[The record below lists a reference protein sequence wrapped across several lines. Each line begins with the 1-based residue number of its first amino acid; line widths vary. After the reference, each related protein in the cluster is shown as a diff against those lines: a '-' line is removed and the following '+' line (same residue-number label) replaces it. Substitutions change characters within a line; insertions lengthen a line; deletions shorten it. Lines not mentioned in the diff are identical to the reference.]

1 MKDYTYYLFDADGTL
16 FDTTELICQCF
27 VYSLDKFGNM
37 KKPKEELIKSIGM
50 TLRSQFELHLGALS
64 DEQYD
69 EMQQEHMRFQLS
81 IYKDYLKAFP
91 GVKEALEALKERNKR
106 LAIVTSRK
114 INSLS
119 IFLKETEI
127 FDYFEV
133 IITPDE
139 TEKHKPEPEPA
150 LKAMSLLNAQKEQSV
165 FIGDSLFD
173 IQCGTNAEIDT
184 AFVTYS
190 KTKSDQLTVKPTYLI
205 SSLED
210 LCVQ

>member
-27 VYSLDKFGNM
+27 DYSLDKYGNI
-37 KKPKEELIKSIGM
+37 KKAKEEIIKSIGM
-50 TLRSQFELHLGALS
+50 TLRSQFELHLGVLS

-69 EMQQEHMRFQLS
+69 EMQKEHMRFQLT

-91 GVKEALEALKERNKR
+91 GVKEALETLKEQNKR

-114 INSLS
+114 ITSLT
-119 IFLKETEI
+119 IFLKETGI
-127 FDYFEV
+127 FEYFEL

-150 LKAMSLLNAQKEQSV
+150 LKAMSLLEAEKEESV

-173 IQCGTNAEIDT
+173 IQCGTSAGIDT

-190 KTKSDQLTVKPTYLI
+190 KTKSDQLEVKPTYLI
-205 SSLED
+205 DSLEE
-210 LCVQ
+210 LCV

>member
-27 VYSLDKFGNM
+27 IYSLDRFGNM
-37 KKPKEELIKSIGM
+37 KKSKEEIIKSIGM
-50 TLRSQFELHLGALS
+50 TLRSQFEQHLGPLS
-64 DEQYD
+64 EEQYD
-69 EMQQEHMRFQLS
+69 EIQKEHMRFQLS

-91 GVKEALEALKERNKR
+91 GVKQGLETLKKQNKR

-114 INSLS
+114 INSLTL
-119 IFLKETEI
+119 FLKETEI
-127 FDYFEV
+127 FDCFEAMV
-133 IITPDE
+133 TPDH

-150 LKAMSLLNAQKEQSV
+150 LKAISLLGAQKEESV

-173 IQCGTNAEIDT
+173 IQCGTNAGIDT

-190 KTKSDQLTVKPTYLI
+190 KTKGDQLAVKPTYLI
-205 SSLED
+205 KSLED
-210 LCVQ
+210 LCV

>member
-27 VYSLDKFGNM
+27 IYSLDRFGNM
-37 KKPKEELIKSIGM
+37 KKSKEEIIKSIGM
-50 TLRSQFELHLGALS
+50 TLRSQFEQHLGPLS
-64 DEQYD
+64 EEQYD
-69 EMQQEHMRFQLS
+69 EIQKEHMRFQLS

-91 GVKEALEALKERNKR
+91 GVKQGLETLKKRNKR

-114 INSLS
+114 INSLTL
-119 IFLKETEI
+119 FLKETEI
-127 FDYFEV
+127 FDFFEAMV
-133 IITPDE
+133 TPDH

-150 LKAMSLLNAQKEQSV
+150 LKAISLLGAQKEESV

-173 IQCGTNAEIDT
+173 IQCGTNAGIDT

-190 KTKSDQLTVKPTYLI
+190 KTKSDQLAVKPTYLI
-205 SSLED
+205 KSLED
-210 LCVQ
+210 LCV

>member
-27 VYSLDKFGNM
+27 IYSLDRFGNM
-37 KKPKEELIKSIGM
+37 KKSKEEIIKSIGM
-50 TLRSQFELHLGALS
+50 TLRSQFEQHLGPLS
-64 DEQYD
+64 EEQYD
-69 EMQQEHMRFQLS
+69 EIQKEHMRFQLS

-91 GVKEALEALKERNKR
+91 GVKQGLETLKKRNKR

-114 INSLS
+114 INSLTL
-119 IFLKETEI
+119 FLKETEI
-127 FDYFEV
+127 FECFEAMV
-133 IITPDE
+133 TPDH

-150 LKAMSLLNAQKEQSV
+150 LKAISLLGAQKEEAV

-173 IQCGTNAEIDT
+173 IQCGTNAGIDT

-190 KTKSDQLTVKPTYLI
+190 KTKGDQLAVKPTYLI
-205 SSLED
+205 KSLED
-210 LCVQ
+210 LCV

>member
-27 VYSLDKFGNM
+27 IYSLDKYANM

-50 TLRSQFELHLGALS
+50 TLRSQFELHLGPLS
-64 DEQYD
+64 DETYD
-69 EMQQEHMRFQLS
+69 DMQKEHMRFQLS
-81 IYKDYLKAFP
+81 IYKEHLKAFP
-91 GVKEALEALKERNKR
+91 GVKEGLETLKKQNKR

-119 IFLKETEI
+119 IFLKETGI
-127 FDYFEV
+127 YDYFE
-133 IITPDE
+133 IMITPDE

-150 LKAMSLLNAQKEQSV
+150 LKAMSLLDAVKAESV
-165 FIGDSLFD
+165 FIGDSIYD
-173 IQCGTNAEIDT
+173 IQCGISAGIDT

-190 KTKSDQLTVKPTYLI
+190 KTKSDQLGAKPTYLI
-205 SSLED
+205 SSLKD
-210 LCVQ
+210 LCV

>member
-1 MKDYTYYLFDADGTL
+1 MKDYTNYLFDADGTL

-27 VYSLDKFGNM
+27 IYSLDRFGNM
-37 KKPKEELIKSIGM
+37 KKSREEIIKSIGM
-50 TLRSQFELHLGALS
+50 TLRSQFEQHLGPLS

-69 EMQQEHMRFQLS
+69 EIQKEHMRFQLS

-91 GVKEALEALKERNKR
+91 GVKQALETLKKRNKR

-114 INSLS
+114 INSLAL
-119 IFLKETEI
+119 FLKETEM
-127 FDYFEV
+127 FDCFEAMV
-133 IITPDE
+133 TPDH

-150 LKAMSLLNAQKEQSV
+150 LKAISLLGAQKEESV

-173 IQCGTNAEIDT
+173 IQCGTNAGIDT

-190 KTKSDQLTVKPTYLI
+190 KTKSDQLAVKPTYLI
-205 SSLED
+205 KSLED
-210 LCVQ
+210 LCV

>member
-1 MKDYTYYLFDADGTL
+1 M
-16 FDTTELICQCF
+16 
-27 VYSLDKFGNM
+27 
-37 KKPKEELIKSIGM
+37 
-50 TLRSQFELHLGALS
+50 
-64 DEQYD
+64 
-69 EMQQEHMRFQLS
+69 
-81 IYKDYLKAFP
+81 
-91 GVKEALEALKERNKR
+91 
-106 LAIVTSRK
+106 AIVTSRK
-114 INSLS
+114 INSLT

-139 TEKHKPEPEPA
+139 TEKHKPEPDPA
-150 LKAMSLLNAQKEQSV
+150 LKAMSLLGAVSEQSI

-205 SSLED
+205 KSLED
-210 LCVQ
+210 LCV

>member
-27 VYSLDKFGNM
+27 AYSLDKYGNM

-50 TLRSQFELHLGALS
+50 TLRSQFELHLGSLS
-64 DEQYD
+64 DAQYD

-81 IYKDYLKAFP
+81 IYKDYLNSFP
-91 GVKEALEALKERNKR
+91 GVKQGLATLKERNKR

-114 INSLS
+114 INSLT

-133 IITPDE
+133 MITPDE

-150 LKAMSLLNAQKEQSV
+150 IEAMSLLGAVSQQSI

-173 IQCGTNAEIDT
+173 IQCGTRAGIDT
-184 AFVTYS
+184 AFVAYS
-190 KTKSDQLTVKPTYLI
+190 KTKSNQLSVKPTYLI
-205 SSLED
+205 NSLED
-210 LCVQ
+210 LCV

>member
-1 MKDYTYYLFDADGTL
+1 MRDYTYYLFDADGTL
-16 FDTTELICQCF
+16 FDTTELIYQCF
-27 VYSLDKFGNM
+27 VYSLDKFGNI
-37 KKPKEELIKSIGM
+37 KKPKEEIIKSIGR
-50 TLRSQFELHLGALS
+50 TLRSQFEIHLGPLS

-69 EMQQEHMRFQLS
+69 EIQKEHMRFQLS
-81 IYKDYLKAFP
+81 IYKDYLKSFP
-91 GVKEALEALKERNKR
+91 GVTPGLATLKKRNKR

-119 IFLKETEI
+119 VFLKETEI

-150 LKAMSLLNAQKEQSV
+150 LKAMSLLGAVSEQSI

-173 IQCGTNAEIDT
+173 IQCGKNAGIDT
-184 AFVTYS
+184 AFMTYS
-190 KTKSDQLTVKPTYLI
+190 KTKSDQLEVKPTYLI
-205 SSLED
+205 KSLED
-210 LCVQ
+210 LCV

>member
-27 VYSLDKFGNM
+27 TYSLEKYGNM

-50 TLRSQFELHLGALS
+50 TLRSQFELHLGPLS
-64 DEQYD
+64 NEWYD
-69 EMQQEHMRFQLS
+69 EIQQEHMRFQLS
-81 IYKDYLKAFP
+81 IYKDYLGAFP
-91 GVKEALEALKERNKR
+91 GVKQGLEILKKRNKR

-150 LKAMSLLNAQKEQSV
+150 LKAMSILGATNKQSV

-173 IQCGTNAEIDT
+173 IQCGTNAGIDT

-190 KTKSDQLTVKPTYLI
+190 KTKSDQLAVKPTYLI
-205 SSLED
+205 NSFED
-210 LCVQ
+210 LCV

>member
-27 VYSLDKFGNM
+27 TYSLEKYGNM

-50 TLRSQFELHLGALS
+50 TLRSQFELHLGPLS
-64 DEQYD
+64 NEWYD
-69 EMQQEHMRFQLS
+69 EIQQEHMRFQLS
-81 IYKDYLKAFP
+81 IYKDYLGAFP
-91 GVKEALEALKERNKR
+91 GVKQGLEILKKRNKR

-150 LKAMSLLNAQKEQSV
+150 LKAMSILGATNKQSV

-173 IQCGTNAEIDT
+173 IQCGTNAGIDT

-190 KTKSDQLTVKPTYLI
+190 KTKSDQLAIKPTYLI
-205 SSLED
+205 NSFED
-210 LCVQ
+210 LCV

>member
-27 VYSLDKFGNM
+27 DYSLDKYGNM
-37 KKPKEELIKSIGM
+37 KKSKEELIKSIGM
-50 TLRSQFELHLGALS
+50 TLRSQFELHLGPLS
-64 DEQYD
+64 DETYD
-69 EMQQEHMRFQLS
+69 EMQKEHMRFQLS
-81 IYKDYLKAFP
+81 IYKKYLRSFP
-91 GVKEALEALKERNKR
+91 GVKEALAILTERNKR

-119 IFLKETEI
+119 IFLKETGI
-127 FDYFEV
+127 FDYFELM
-133 IITPDE
+133 ITPDE

-150 LKAMSLLNAQKEQSV
+150 LKAMSLLNAVKEESV

-173 IQCGTNAEIDT
+173 IQCGASAGIDT

-190 KTKSDQLTVKPTYLI
+190 KTKSDQLSVKPTYLI
-205 SSLED
+205 NSLKD
-210 LCVQ
+210 LCV